1 MSETGSFWIKLAEK
15 FFGFLLIVLSIL
27 MIYFT
32 ATSTASLGVFTG
44 LFGFLSALPLIA
56 GAFLIIVKPPE

>member
-1 MSETGSFWIKLAEK
+1 MSETGSFWIKMAEK

-32 ATSTASLGVFTG
+32 ATSTASLGVFIG
-44 LFGFLSALPLIA
+44 LFGFLSVLPLIA
-56 GAFLIIVKPPE
+56 GVFLIIVKPPE

>member
-1 MSETGSFWIKLAEK
+1 MSETGLFWIKIAEK
-15 FFGFLLIVLSIL
+15 FFGFLLIILSIL

-32 ATSTASLGVFTG
+32 ATSTTSLGVFTG
-44 LFGFLSALPLIA
+44 LFAFLSALPLIA